1 MAIVAES
8 SIACFLGV
16 SSTQLIAD
24 RLTAILLELFE
35 GDPQLLVDPD
45 AIGSYPIGLNSAVHS
60 NVCLHAES

>member
-45 AIGSYPIGLNSAVHS
+45 AIGSYPIGLNSTVHS
-60 NVCLHAES
+60 NVCLLAES